1 MTTMYGTV
9 QDEVNRAIY
18 HQPNIWRY
26 YHSRDLVPAE
36 VACFLKYQPFIA
48 GRDVLDVGVG
58 AGRTTRYLEPIA
70 RRYEA
75 VDYSP
80 VMVEH
85 VREAF
90 PRTHVQRAD
99 FRALTPFEDATFDF
113 VLASDNVIDALSHED
128 RMRALA
134 EARRVLRPGGLLAFS
149 SHNVEYAHA
158 HDGPTLA
165 WTKNPFT
172 LARRVADL
180 VTMIKNHRRVSRH
193 RRVTPEYAI
202 LNDSGQNFACL
213 HYYASRE
220 AVRAQL
226 ERVGMRL
233 LDVFDVEGRTIDDAP
248 DAKDDPSLLYVAQ
261 APARRGDQRRAMTL
275 K

>member
-1 MTTMYGTV
+1 MYGSV
-9 QDEVNRAIY
+9 QDESNRAVY
-18 HQPNIWRY
+18 HQPDVWRY
-26 YHSRDLVPAE
+26 YHSKDLVPAE

-90 PRTHVQRAD
+90 PKTHVQRAD
-99 FRALTPFEDATFDF
+99 FRALTPFADATFDF

-134 EARRVLRPGGLLAFS
+134 EARRVLRPGGLFAFS
-149 SHNVEYAHA
+149 SHNVRFAHA
-158 HDGPTLA
+158 FDGPTLA
-165 WTKNPFT
+165 WSRNPFT
-172 LARRVADL
+172 LARRVKDL
-180 VTMIKNHRRVSRH
+180 VTMLRNHRRVAPH
-193 RRVTPEYAI
+193 RKTTPEYAI
-202 LNDSGQNFACL
+202 LNDSGQNYACL

-220 AVRAQL
+220 AVTAQL
-226 ERVGMRL
+226 ERAGMHL
-233 LDVFDVEGRTIDDAP
+233 VDVFDVDGQSMDEKRDSSDC
-248 DAKDDPSLLYVAQ
+248 PSLLYVAQ
-261 APARRGDQRRAMTL
+261 ALGASR
-275 K
+275 